1 MVSGFWGKKIGMT
14 QLFSGNK
21 VVPATVIDISSWY
34 ITDVKTQDRD
44 GYLAV
49 QVGKVKKRYEKEE
62 FSPTW
67 LKNKRVYFTFIRE
80 IPMKESVEGLE
91 VGKVAN
97 FHALFNEGDTVDVSG
112 VTKGNG
118 FAGVVRRWNFA
129 GGRGS
134 HGCTQ
139 GRTPGA
145 VGGLTRSGKVVK
157 GKKFPG
163 HMGVKKRTM
172 QGLEVVKVLKDDNAI
187 VIKGSI
193 PGKAGSLVFVR
204 KGRA

>member
-1 MVSGFWGKKIGMT
+1 MVGGFWGKKIGMT

-34 ITDVKTQDRD
+34 VTDIKTQERD
-44 GYLAV
+44 GYHAV
-49 QVGKVKKRYEKEE
+49 QVGKVKKRYDKEQ
-62 FSPTW
+62 FSPEW
-67 LKNKRVYFTFIRE
+67 LKNKRAYFTFVRE
-80 IPMKESVEGLE
+80 IPVQASVDGLE
-91 VGKVAN
+91 IGKVAD
-97 FHALFNEGDTVDVSG
+97 FYSLFNEGDAVDVSG
-112 VTKGNG
+112 ITKGAG
-118 FAGVVRRWNFA
+118 FAGVMRRHNYT

-134 HGCTQ
+134 HGCML
-139 GRTPGA
+139 GRNPGA
-145 VGGLTRSGKVVK
+145 IGGLTRSGKVIK
-157 GKKFPG
+157 GKGLPG

-172 QGLEVVKVLKDDNAI
+172 QNLEVVKILKDDNAI

>member
-1 MVSGFWGKKIGMT
+1 MVGGFWGKKIGMT

-34 ITDVKTQDRD
+34 ITDIKTQERD

-49 QVGKVKKRYEKEE
+49 QVGKVKKRYDKEQ
-62 FSPTW
+62 FSPAW
-67 LKNKRVYFTFIRE
+67 LKEKRAYFSFVRE
-80 IPMKESVEGLE
+80 IPLKEPVEGLE
-91 VGKVAN
+91 IGKLAD
-97 FHALFNEGDTVDVSG
+97 FYMLFNEGDSVDVSG
-112 VTKGNG
+112 VTKGAG

-134 HGCTQ
+134 HGCTM
-139 GRTPGA
+139 GKTPGS
-145 VGGLTRSGKVVK
+145 VGGLTRSGKVIK

-187 VIKGSI
+187 VIKGSV